1 MFTPNNDDKNDLLLL
16 YGNGLSEDILFQI
29 YNRWG
34 EVVYS
39 TTSLSILKS
48 EGWDGK
54 FNNIDQ
60 PTGVYLWTLIAN
72 DSNGNAVDFSLI
84 NNLKSSGSILLKR

>member
-1 MFTPNNDDKNDLLLL
+1 M
-16 YGNGLSEDILFQI
+16 
-29 YNRWG
+29 
-34 EVVYS
+34 VYS

-48 EGWDGK
+48 EGWNGQ

-84 NNLKSSGSILLKR
+84 DNLKSSGSILLKR